1 MTKHI
6 FGYEDAREFI
16 KEHGVFMRYG
26 IKNTKVDSAFD
37 KFNIEDYCEVG
48 PVFIFMEFVDA
59 GTNLKKWHYQGEAVG
74 IKILATGEIF
84 KLWSNSLGKNRLYRL
99 YPCNRTTPKHSKL
112 FEYGEKEPRRIASPT
127 KKKIEAW
134 VDYWHL
140 YCTAERDFANSV
152 KYRNKAFADKFKD
165 KYEGATFW
173 EEEDGWVSR
182 FRLIIGSLDFRYAAL
197 DNGSFVRKVLV
208 YDKNVPSTEELL
220 K

>member
-1 MTKHI
+1 MTKYI
-6 FGYEDAREFI
+6 FGYEGVREFV
-16 KEHGVFMRYG
+16 KEHNVFMRYAV
-26 IKNTKVDSAFD
+26 KSTKVDSAFD

-59 GTNLKKWHYQGEAVG
+59 GTNLKKWYYQGEGVG
-74 IKILATGEIF
+74 IKILATGEVF
-84 KLWSNSLGKNRLYRL
+84 KLWNNSLGSKRLYRL
-99 YPCNRTTPKHSKL
+99 FPCDHQHPKRAKL
-112 FEYGEKEPRRIASPT
+112 FEYGEKEPRRIAAPT

-140 YCTAERDFANSV
+140 YCTAEKDFANSV
-152 KYRNKAFADKFKD
+152 KYKNKAFADKFKD

-173 EEEDGWVSR
+173 EDEDGWVSR

-208 YDKNVPSTEELL
+208 YDKNVPTTEELL

>member
-1 MTKHI
+1 MRKHI

-26 IKNTKVDSAFD
+26 IKNAKVDSAFD
-37 KFNIEDYCEVG
+37 KFNIKGCCEVG

-59 GTNLKKWHYQGEAVG
+59 RTNLKKWHYQCEAVG

-84 KLWSNSLGKNRLYRL
+84 TLWSNSLGKNRRYRL
-99 YPCNRTTPKHSKL
+99 YPCNYTSPKHAKL

-134 VDYWHL
+134 VDFWHL
-140 YCTAERDFANSV
+140 CCTAERDFANSV
-152 KYRNKAFADKFKD
+152 KYRNKAFADKFKN
-165 KYEGATFW
+165 KYPNATFW
-173 EEEDGWVSR
+173 EDEDGWVSR

-208 YDKNVPSTEELL
+208 YDKNVPTTEELL

>member
-1 MTKHI
+1 MTKYI
-6 FGYEDAREFI
+6 FGYEGVREFV
-16 KEHGVFMRYG
+16 KEHNVFMRYAV
-26 IKNTKVDSAFD
+26 KSTKVDSAFD

-48 PVFIFMEFVDA
+48 PVFMFMEFVDA
-59 GTNLKKWHYQGEAVG
+59 GTNLKKWYYQGEGVG
-74 IKILATGEIF
+74 IKILATGEVF
-84 KLWSNSLGKNRLYRL
+84 KLWSNSLGSKRLYRL
-99 YPCNRTTPKHSKL
+99 FPCDHQHPKRAKL
-112 FEYGEKEPRRIASPT
+112 FEYGEKEPRRVSVPT

-140 YCTAERDFANSV
+140 YCTAEKNYANSA
-152 KYRNKAFADKFKD
+152 KYRNKAFANKFKD

-173 EEEDGWVSR
+173 EEEGGWVSR

>member
-1 MTKHI
+1 MTKNI

-16 KEHGVFMRYG
+16 KEHDVFMRYG
-26 IKNTKVDSAFD
+26 IKNARVDSAFD

-48 PVFIFMEFVDA
+48 PVFIFTEFVDA
-59 GTNLKKWHYQGEAVG
+59 GTNLKKWHYQGETVG
-74 IKILATGEIF
+74 IKILATGEVF

-99 YPCNRTTPKHSKL
+99 YPCNLTSTKHSKL

-127 KKKIEAW
+127 KKKIDAW

-152 KYRNKAFADKFKD
+152 KYRNKAFADKFKN
-165 KYEGATFW
+165 KYPEATFW

-182 FRLIIGSLDFRYAAL
+182 FRIIIGALDFRYAAL
-197 DNGSFVRKVLV
+197 DNGSFTRKVLV

>member
-1 MTKHI
+1 MTKNI
-6 FGYEDAREFI
+6 FGYEAAREFI
-16 KEHGVFMRYG
+16 KENDVQMRYA
-26 IKNTKVDSAFD
+26 IKNTKIDSSFE
-37 KFNIEDYCEVG
+37 KFNIEDYCVVG
-48 PVFIFMEFVDA
+48 PVFAFTEFVDA
-59 GTNLKKWHYQGEAVG
+59 GTNLKRWHFRREFVG
-74 IKILATGEIF
+74 IKILATGEVF
-84 KLWSNSLGKNRLYRL
+84 ELYSSSLGKKRLYRL
-99 YPCNRTTPKHSKL
+99 FLCDYQPPKRAKH
-112 FEYGEKEPRRIASPT
+112 FEYGEKVPRRVSVPT

-140 YCTAERDFANSV
+140 CCTAEQNYANSV
-152 KYRNKAFADKFKD
+152 KYRNKAFANKFKD

>member
-1 MTKHI
+1 MIKNI
-6 FGYEDAREFI
+6 FGYEAAREFI
-16 KEHGVFMRYG
+16 RENDVSITYA
-26 IKNTKVDSAFD
+26 IKNTKIDSAFE
-37 KFNIEDYCEVG
+37 KFNIEDYCVVGSVFEFIEV
-48 PVFIFMEFVDA
+48 VVA
-59 GTNLKKWHYQGEAVG
+59 GTNLKKWYFNREIVG
-74 IKILATGEIF
+74 IKILATSEVF
-84 KLWSNSLGKNRLYRL
+84 KLWSNSLGKKRLYRL
-99 YPCNRTTPKHSKL
+99 YPCDYQHPKRAKN
-112 FEYGEKEPRRIASPT
+112 FEYGEKEPYRVSVPT

-140 YCTAERDFANSV
+140 YCTAEKNYANSA
-152 KYRNKAFADKFKD
+152 KYRNKAFANKFKD